1 MSMRN
6 IYVCICIS
14 RICMCVC
21 ACVFGTNE
29 IALLFSFC
37 VGIHC
42 IVSFVFFSG
51 NINTESNRT
60 NIKFIN
66 DI

>member
-21 ACVFGTNE
+21 ACVFEPTK
-29 IALLFSFC
+29 LHFLFSFC
-37 VGIHC
+37 VGIH
-42 IVSFVFFSG
+42 
-51 NINTESNRT
+51 
-60 NIKFIN
+60 
-66 DI
+66 